1 MAKTLIFAFLG
12 VFLFTCTPEGDVNV
26 VYKEATA
33 SVDKTVARIGVEGM
47 MCEIACGGKIRKELS
62 ELKGVASADVEFED
76 GQPTNYA
83 VVEYNPNLIS
93 EVEMVQCVNGIA
105 DGLYHVKEVE
115 VTHYLPTSNASG
127 AYDEQTSEV
136 NMTIDGIRLPGI
148 TDLIHGLAHFL
159 R

>member
-1 MAKTLIFAFLG
+1 MFKSTLFALFG
-12 VFLFTCTPEGDVNV
+12 VLLFTCTPKEDVNIV
-26 VYKEATA
+26 FKEATA

-62 ELKGVASADVEFED
+62 ELKGVASADVEFVD

-93 EVEMVQCVNGIA
+93 EAEMVQCVNGIA

-115 VTHYLPTSNASG
+115 VTHYIPTANAEGGS
-127 AYDEQTSEV
+127 EETSEV
-136 NMTIDGIRLPGI
+136 NMSIDGIRLPGI
-148 TDLIHGLAHFL
+148 TDLINGLAHFL